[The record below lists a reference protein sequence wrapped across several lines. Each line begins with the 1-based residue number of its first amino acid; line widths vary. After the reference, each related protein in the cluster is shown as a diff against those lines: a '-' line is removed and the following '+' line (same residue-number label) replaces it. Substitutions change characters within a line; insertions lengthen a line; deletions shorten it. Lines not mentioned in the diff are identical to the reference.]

1 MTGFDLSTISAAYLG
16 STPINEI
23 YFGSTKIWPTVA
35 PFVSQDFDYTGTV
48 QDITLQA
55 GYYKIQCWGA
65 QGGSNEA
72 GTWNNQSLSSQ
83 NGGKGGYS
91 EGILHLTQAT
101 TLYVFVGGQPAQLS
115 SSSTNGGWNGGGG
128 GTGTCSKTGNSGGYS
143 KIGGGGGAT
152 DVALV
157 TSTMEYSSY
166 RTNRS
171 SASLLSRFIVAG
183 GGSGGAAGAATRIS
197 RYYTG
202 STTGFAGGGT
212 SGLGNLP
219 GTQSS
224 AGTDGGFGYG
234 ANHQTAITVGA
245 PCGGGGWYGG
255 GASGTNSTV
264 TAASAVNNAL
274 KQTGGGSG
282 FVNTSANS
290 SYRPSN
296 YTGLEL
302 VTGSTYA
309 GDQSFEAVDG
319 TTETGHSGNG
329 YCRISATEFDEKL
342 YTPLT
347 FEIVTGGTLTWRYS
361 GSGSTRTIKYRV
373 NGGSWD
379 TFYNSTTLNVVAG
392 DIVQFCKDGSG
403 TVTFAYSEHKFG
415 GTCTFKAKNNIMS
428 LINAEDFATITQ
440 IPSYQYMFSNM
451 FYQCTGL
458 LDAYDLLLPATTL
471 YGYCYNHMFR
481 DCSSLVRA
489 PKKLPALTLAEYCYN
504 WMFLGCSSL
513 TSAPELPA
521 TTLAEGSYIEMFD
534 GCTSLT
540 SAPEMPEA
548 TFVASQSY
556 MFYNCTNL
564 SYVKCLWTGSPN
576 PYQWLHNVAAT
587 GTFVKKAGVTWPSG
601 ESGIPSGWTVEE
613 V

>member
-255 GASGTNSTV
+255 GASVYG
-264 TAASAVNNAL
+264 ASA
-274 KQTGGGSG
+274 GGSG
-282 FVNTSANS
+282 YIGGVLNGNTI
-290 SYRPSN
+290 
-296 YTGLEL
+296 
-302 VTGSTYA
+302 A
-309 GDQSFEAVDG
+309 GNQSFPSPTG
-319 TTETGHSGNG
+319 GTETGHSGNG
-329 YCRISATEFDEKL
+329 NAKI
-342 YTPLT
+342 
-347 FEIVTGGTLTWRYS
+347 TW
-361 GSGSTRTIKYRV
+361 
-373 NGGSWD
+373 
-379 TFYNSTTLNVVAG
+379 
-392 DIVQFCKDGSG
+392 
-403 TVTFAYSEHKFG
+403 
-415 GTCTFKAKNNIMS
+415 
-428 LINAEDFATITQ
+428 
-440 IPSYQYMFSNM
+440 
-451 FYQCTGL
+451 
-458 LDAYDLLLPATTL
+458 
-471 YGYCYNHMFR
+471 
-481 DCSSLVRA
+481 
-489 PKKLPALTLAEYCYN
+489 
-504 WMFLGCSSL
+504 
-513 TSAPELPA
+513 
-521 TTLAEGSYIEMFD
+521 
-534 GCTSLT
+534 
-540 SAPEMPEA
+540 MP
-548 TFVASQSY
+548 V
-556 MFYNCTNL
+556 L
-564 SYVKCLWTGSPN
+564 
-576 PYQWLHNVAAT
+576 
-587 GTFVKKAGVTWPSG
+587 
-601 ESGIPSGWTVEE
+601 
-613 V
+613 